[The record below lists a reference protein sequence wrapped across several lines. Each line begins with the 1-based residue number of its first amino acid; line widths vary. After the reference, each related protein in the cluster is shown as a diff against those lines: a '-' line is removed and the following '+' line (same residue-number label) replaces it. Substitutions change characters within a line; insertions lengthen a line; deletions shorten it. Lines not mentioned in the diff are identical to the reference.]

1 MSLLLVLIPLAL
13 CAYTHL
19 WNPAGFPNIFYDEG
33 VYMRR
38 AMHVMEG
45 LGPQEAYYYD
55 HPFFGQTFLGGV
67 LKIIGYPQLLN
78 PSADLHSI
86 ESLYQVP
93 RTMMGILA
101 VIDTFLIYKI
111 SDRMYNRNVALFASI
126 LFAVMPATWFT
137 RMILLDSILL
147 PFLLLSI
154 LLAIHTSKSKLEK
167 RSKINNNN
175 NILIVFSGIFLGL
188 AIFTKIPAFT
198 MIPLIAFLIYRNNN
212 RSLKTLGAWFVPVI
226 SIPLLWPA
234 QSILAG
240 AFYSW
245 TNDVLWQINRE
256 NAGLPWIVFFL
267 AITDPLIFITGFA
280 GLAYSFIR
288 RDYLILLW
296 TLPFIA
302 FLAAIGYANFFY
314 WIPILPA
321 LCIGAAK
328 LLFDLIQKSKKISQK
343 AFKVAILLS
352 IIIFGLGST
361 TLLIVTDVTSA
372 QFESA
377 SYVASYLE
385 EGRGPDST
393 KNPTVIISNP
403 VYSWILKYVFDKD
416 HVLSD
421 YRDLL
426 YFPVDTAKSRVL
438 LIDDP
443 RFVLDIGNEDNHLL
457 HQLYSN
463 TSMIAI
469 FKGKVT
475 NFDLGLYP
483 YTSMIEN
490 YEGSEVKIR
499 VNNSNS

>member
-1 MSLLLVLIPLAL
+1 MSMSLVLIPLTL

-19 WNPAGFPNIFYDEG
+19 WNTSGFPNIFYDEG

-55 HPFFGQTFLGGV
+55 HPFFGQIFLGGL
-67 LKIIGYPQLLN
+67 LKVIGYPESLN
-78 PSADLHSI
+78 LSEDVHLI

-93 RTMMGILA
+93 RALMGILA
-101 VIDTFLIYKI
+101 IIDTFLIYKI
-111 SDRMYNRNVALFASI
+111 SEYAYNRNVALFASI
-126 LFAVMPATWFT
+126 LFAVTPATWFT

-154 LLAIHTSKSKLEK
+154 LLAVYTSKTKSE
-167 RSKINNNN
+167 RSNSTN
-175 NILIVFSGIFLGL
+175 NILILLSGILLGL
-188 AIFTKIPAFT
+188 AVFTKIPAFT
-198 MIPLIAFLIYRNNN
+198 MIPLIAFLIYRNNQ
-212 RSLKTLGAWFVPVI
+212 RSLKALVTWFVPVI

-234 QSILAG
+234 QSIVAG
-240 AFYSW
+240 AFNLW

-256 NAGLPWIVFFL
+256 NAGLPWIVFLL
-267 AITDPLIFITGFA
+267 AIIDPLIFIAGFA

-296 TLPFIA
+296 VLPFIA
-302 FLAAIGYANFFY
+302 FLAAMGYTNFFY

-328 LLFDLIQKSKKISQK
+328 LLFDIIEKSKKNSQK
-343 AFKVAILLS
+343 VLRVVVLS
-352 IIIFGLGST
+352 SIVVFGVTST

-372 QFESA
+372 QFEA
-377 SYVASYLE
+377 AAYAASYLKGTGAGGTE
-385 EGRGPDST
+385 S
-393 KNPTVIISNP
+393 PTVISNP
-403 VYSWILKYVFDKD
+403 IYSWILKYIFDKD

-421 YRDLL
+421 YRDIF
-426 YFPVDTAKSRVL
+426 YFPVDTAKGRVL

-443 RFVLDIGNEDNHLL
+443 RFLLDIGNEDKELL
-457 HQLYSN
+457 NELYSN
-463 TSMIAI
+463 TSTIAI

-483 YTSMIEN
+483 FTSMIEN

-499 VNNSNS
+499 VNSSDS